1 MGNLLRSLVGCLWV
15 QSPFPIDL
23 APVPNLKRIHE
34 KAEDFVQQLQR
45 IHKEIEQHLRD
56 CSAKYKHEAD
66 RKWRFVE
73 FVVGDFV
80 YAVLTK
86 DCYSA
91 HDYNKLVARKIGPV
105 KVIEKINPNAYRLK
119 LPSHIRTGD
128 VFNVKHYTVQRGQL
142 V

>member
-1 MGNLLRSLVGCLWV
+1 MGCLWV

-23 APVPNLKRIHE
+23 APVPNLKRIHG
-34 KAEDFVQQLQR
+34 KAKDFVQQLQR
-45 IHKEIEQHLRD
+45 IHKETEHHLHD
-56 CSAKYKHEAD
+56 STAKYKHEAD
-66 RKWRFVE
+66 RKRRFVE
-73 FVVGDFV
+73 FDVGDFV

-86 DCYSA
+86 DRYSA

-105 KVIEKINPNAYRLK
+105 EVIEKINPNAYHLK
-119 LPSHIRTGD
+119 LPSHIRIAD